1 MELTNVAFDAVLDGR
16 RVYVRGHAGLGKTA
30 RLAARLDQLLRAGER
45 PDRILC
51 LAASP
56 HLQQRLRRAQP
67 FAPSGTIT
75 TFAALARRHVALF
88 FPLIA
93 RSAGFSDPG
102 REPVFLNVEA
112 AQFLLD
118 LQIAQHMPAF
128 DELGQQRAKLVGQV
142 LDDVNKAAVSGF
154 PLEELADR
162 LASAWS
168 GDSRRL
174 LAYAA
179 AQRAALAY
187 RAWCLEHGMLDYAL
201 LIDVYR
207 RHLLPHPAYRDY
219 VLARGRHLLVDN
231 VEEGVRPMHELVGTL
246 LPECQSAL
254 LVEDDPGGY
263 RIFLGADRASAR
275 RLAEACDEQIAL
287 TDPRVA
293 QPTPAAFGAALA
305 RAVRRADALP
315 AQATTAAV
323 ELLQSGRYWISMV
336 DAVAARIGE
345 LTAQGVPA
353 REIAVVAPYVEDVL
367 RFELLERLRVHGV
380 GVRTLRPSRPLFQH
394 PVVRALLALARLANP
409 AWELRVTAPELARML
424 TCLLDG
430 LDGVRAHV
438 LAEFAEKV
446 HALDH
451 LPEIEDARLW
461 TRVGVR
467 HREGYRALR
476 AWLYES
482 REPLPLDLWWQTLF
496 TQVLSREGFGLP
508 GDLDAARAAARLI
521 ASARTFREALEQGRA
536 TLPAGADMNL
546 LYVKMVQEGMLP
558 ARYDEEPAD
567 GDGVLLA
574 TVQAVLTS
582 DERCRVQFWLD
593 LQTSG
598 WHDRIFQPL
607 THPYVLA
614 HHWPKDARWDDDDE
628 HRESVMRL
636 ADVVAGLAF
645 RCSERIY
652 LATSQLTISGQ
663 EGEGWLVR
671 PLQRMLTADR

>member
-1 MELTNVAFDAVLDGR
+1 
-16 RVYVRGHAGLGKTA
+16 
-30 RLAARLDQLLRAGER
+30 
-45 PDRILC
+45 
-51 LAASP
+51 
-56 HLQQRLRRAQP
+56 
-67 FAPSGTIT
+67 
-75 TFAALARRHVALF
+75 
-88 FPLIA
+88 
-93 RSAGFSDPG
+93 
-102 REPVFLNVEA
+102 
-112 AQFLLD
+112 
-118 LQIAQHMPAF
+118 
-128 DELGQQRAKLVGQV
+128 
-142 LDDVNKAAVSGF
+142 
-154 PLEELADR
+154 
-162 LASAWS
+162 
-168 GDSRRL
+168 
-174 LAYAA
+174 
-179 AQRAALAY
+179 
-187 RAWCLEHGMLDYAL
+187 
-201 LIDVYR
+201 
-207 RHLLPHPAYRDY
+207 
-219 VLARGRHLLVDN
+219 
-231 VEEGVRPMHELVGTL
+231 
-246 LPECQSAL
+246 
-254 LVEDDPGGY
+254 
-263 RIFLGADRASAR
+263 
-275 RLAEACDEQIAL
+275 
-287 TDPRVA
+287 
-293 QPTPAAFGAALA
+293 
-305 RAVRRADALP
+305 
-315 AQATTAAV
+315 
-323 ELLQSGRYWISMV
+323 
-336 DAVAARIGE
+336 
-345 LTAQGVPA
+345 
-353 REIAVVAPYVEDVL
+353 
-367 RFELLERLRVHGV
+367 
-380 GVRTLRPSRPLFQH
+380 
-394 PVVRALLALARLANP
+394 
-409 AWELRVTAPELARML
+409 
-424 TCLLDG
+424 
-430 LDGVRAHV
+430 
-438 LAEFAEKV
+438 
-446 HALDH
+446 
-451 LPEIEDARLW
+451 
-461 TRVGVR
+461 VR